1 MGCKLNFS
9 ETSAIAR
16 QFVENGFE
24 RVAFGRKLDVVLINT
39 CSVTDNADKK
49 CRHVVNQAK
58 KKSKNAFIIFTGC
71 YAQLKAEEILK
82 IDGVKAVFGAK
93 DKFDIFK
100 LLKNF
105 SKEAPA
111 QIFRGD
117 IKEVKEFIPSF
128 SLEERARIF

>member
-100 LLKNF
+100 LFKILLLRSNLNYKVF
-105 SKEAPA
+105 YEKRSK
-111 QIFRGD
+111 ITFVVG
-117 IKEVKEFIPSF
+117 F
-128 SLEERARIF
+128 